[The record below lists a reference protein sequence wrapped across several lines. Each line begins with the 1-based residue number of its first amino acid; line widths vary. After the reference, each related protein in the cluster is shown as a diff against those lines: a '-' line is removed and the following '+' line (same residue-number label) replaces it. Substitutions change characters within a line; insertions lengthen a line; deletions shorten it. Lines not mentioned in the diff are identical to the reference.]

1 MAETKRNFLFLSIIF
16 LLLYQLQ
23 MKIMIL
29 YTLNVERT
37 LEAHVQTDFIS
48 RLRFFLHKI
57 DPFFSL
63 MTAKQVRVS
72 LVQFSITNYQMFD
85 TFIFRN
91 LQNFYYFA
99 VLFSIFIYIPVF
111 FGIIS
116 LVVWDDLYPLDDV
129 HYQSTFVA
137 NNPKFY
143 SGACIF

>member
-1 MAETKRNFLFLSIIF
+1 
-16 LLLYQLQ
+16 

-72 LVQFSITNYQMFD
+72 LS
-85 TFIFRN
+85 R
-91 LQNFYYFA
+91 
-99 VLFSIFIYIPVF
+99 S
-111 FGIIS
+111 IS
-116 LVVWDDLYPLDDV
+116 LGISV
-129 HYQSTFVA
+129 STAKTAPCTV
-137 NNPKFY
+137 
-143 SGACIF
+143 